1 MIVAV
6 PVQVVPTVKEF
17 LYFKFVLF
25 RVADLVVDDA
35 STINND
41 LVIEGTVLNVDFLSV
56 TEQIVDLVHID
67 TIARI

>member
-1 MIVAV
+1 M
-6 PVQVVPTVKEF
+6 
-17 LYFKFVLF
+17 LF

-41 LVIEGTVLNVDFLSV
+41 LVIEGPVLNVYFLSV